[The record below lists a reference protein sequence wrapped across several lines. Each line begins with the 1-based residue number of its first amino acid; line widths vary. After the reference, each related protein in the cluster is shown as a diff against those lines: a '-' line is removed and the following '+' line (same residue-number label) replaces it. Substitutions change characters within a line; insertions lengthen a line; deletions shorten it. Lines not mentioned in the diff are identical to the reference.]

1 MKTNPVIRLALL
13 EGSRLRRT
21 VVGACAILALL
32 LAAYYALLFGR
43 VWSLRHHNPR
53 TTAFMASAL
62 EHLQS
67 SNPKARLR
75 YHWVPY
81 DRISVELKRAVIA
94 AEDQRFLTHD
104 GFDVE
109 AMEKAF
115 EKNARRGRI
124 RRGGSTISQ
133 QLAKNLFLSP
143 QRTYFRKAQEA
154 VITMMIEHLL
164 SKRRILE
171 IYLNVI
177 EWGDGIY
184 GAEAAAQ
191 YYYEEPAA
199 HLDREEAARLAA
211 IIPKPRYYSRNPETP
226 YIEQRMEALLDQM
239 EDVRVP

>member
-1 MKTNPVIRLALL
+1 VCALLALPFVVY
-13 EGSRLRRT
+13 EVAVFGQIWYLR
-21 VVGACAILALL
+21 
-32 LAAYYALLFGR
+32 
-43 VWSLRHHNPR
+43 SHNPR
-53 TTAFMASAL
+53 TTAFM
-62 EHLQS
+62 QS
-67 SNPKARLR
+67 GLDRLRSNNPKARLQ

-81 DRISVELKRAVIA
+81 ERISVDLKRAVIA
-94 AEDQRFLTHD
+94 AEDQRFLIHD

-115 EKNARRGRI
+115 EKNERRGRI

-191 YYYEEPAA
+191 FYFEEPASD
-199 HLDREEAARLAA
+199 LDRKEAARLAA

-226 YIEQRMEALLDQM
+226 YIDQRMDALLDQM
-239 EDVRVP
+239 EYVRVP